1 MSTHLFHS
9 VVEDV
14 PSLRAAFITAMPDCL
29 LFASWQAKE
38 SEIDVEDVAAYFGD
52 LVRSNRQGLKAL
64 KTWSAEMQITI
75 ESAESLILLREI
87 NADFVF
93 GAIFDRS
100 APLGMVRLHLR
111 RMLDRVSTQLPKAS
125 LEERP
130 RGVRILEFL
139 DRYAPDPH
147 AVLLR
152 ISLRTGIPV
161 ETLQAAESLQT
172 EQIAR
177 LEEAACRLL
186 GLKQLNL

>member
-1 MSTHLFHS
+1 MSTQILDR

-14 PSLRAAFITAMPDCL
+14 PSLRAAFVTAMPDCL
-29 LFASWQAKE
+29 LFSSWQSKDAD
-38 SEIDVEDVAAYFGD
+38 IDVEDVAAYFGD
-52 LVRSNRQGLKAL
+52 LMRSNRQGLKAL

-75 ESAESLILLREI
+75 ESADSQVLLREI

-111 RMLDRVSTQLPKAS
+111 RMIDRLAAQLPKAS

-130 RGVRILEFL
+130 RGVRIVEFL

-147 AVLLR
+147 AVLMR
-152 ISLRTGIPV
+152 VALRTGIP
-161 ETLQAAESLQT
+161 LESLQT
-172 EQIAR
+172 PEKLDGDQIEK
-177 LEEAACRLL
+177 LEDAACRLL
-186 GLKQLNL
+186 GLKQLNV